1 MLRPT
6 LPAMTQRVSAIGQR
20 GMGWLLASLGLLA
33 FASCSLGAD
42 QRLATDAAARFH
54 DLYNQEDYAS
64 IYAATDNAFQK
75 TASEAEFDTLMS
87 AVHRRLGA
95 YKSAASVGWK
105 VSETVSGTQVSL
117 TFTTEFT
124 EGSATEHF
132 VFRMASGKPY
142 LLGYNVNS
150 PLLIPT

>member
-1 MLRPT
+1 MLRST
-6 LPAMTQRVSAIGQR
+6 LPAMTQRLSALVQR

-33 FASCSLGAD
+33 LASCSLGAD
-42 QRLATDAAARFH
+42 QRLATDAVARFH
-54 DLYNQEDYAS
+54 DLYNKEDYAS

-75 TASEAEFDTLMS
+75 TTSEAEYETLMS
-87 AVHRRLGA
+87 AVHRKLGA
-95 YKSAASVGWK
+95 YKSAASTGWRG
-105 VSETVSGTQVSL
+105 SETLSGTQVSL

-142 LLGYNVNS
+142 LLGYNINS
-150 PLLIPT
+150 PLLIPR